1 MSSGAPRVVGGVMEL
16 AANEPR
22 DRARGGILG
31 YLRNEQARYGYL
43 FICPTLLFF
52 CVFVAFPLAFSFYLS
67 FHSWNPLSDQRTFVG
82 LDNYAELL
90 HSESFIRSVG
100 NTLVFTAGVVG
111 LTVVFSLLLALA
123 LNQGLHGTGLFRAIF
138 YSPVVTSFVATGLVW
153 LWLLDPGYG
162 AVNHA
167 FGLVGL
173 PRPGWASD
181 PAWAM
186 PTVILTFAWREVGYF
201 TIVYLAGLQGI
212 PDTIKEAARIDG
224 AGAWQVFWR
233 ITLPLLL
240 PTTLFVMVLGVIRA
254 TQISFGLI
262 YVMTGGGPVGA
273 TNVMVLYLYQ
283 QAFEFFRMGY
293 ASAVAYVLFAFI
305 FGVTLIQFRVLERR
319 AQF

>member
-1 MSSGAPRVVGGVMEL
+1 MLGRTAAPPLVPAPG
-16 AANEPR
+16 
-22 DRARGGILG
+22 RARAGILG
-31 YLRNEQARYGYL
+31 YLRDEQVRYGYF
-43 FICPTLLFF
+43 FIFPTLLFF

-67 FHSWNPLSDQRTFVG
+67 FHSWNPLSDQKTFVG

-90 HSESFIRSVG
+90 RSESFLGSVL
-100 NTLVFTAGVVG
+100 NTIVFTAGVVG
-111 LTVVFSLLLALA
+111 LTALFSLLLASA
-123 LNQGLHGTGLFRAIF
+123 LNQGLRGTGLFRGIF

-162 AVNHA
+162 AINHML
-167 FGLVGL
+167 GLVGL

-201 TIVYLAGLQGI
+201 TIVYLAGLQSI
-212 PDTIKEAARIDG
+212 PETLKEAARIDG
-224 AGAWQVFWR
+224 ATTWQVFRR
-233 ITLPLLL
+233 ITFPLLI
-240 PTTLFVMVLGVIRA
+240 PTTLFVVVLGVIRA

-305 FGVTLIQFRVLERR
+305 FVVTLIQFRVLERR

>member
-1 MSSGAPRVVGGVMEL
+1 MMGRPATQSLSL
-16 AANEPR
+16 ASA
-22 DRARGGILG
+22 RARGGLLG
-31 YLRNEQARYGYL
+31 YLRDEQARYGYF
-43 FICPTLLFF
+43 FIFPTLLFF
-52 CVFVAFPLAFSFYLS
+52 CVFVAFPLLFSFYLS
-67 FHSWNPLSDQRTFVG
+67 FHSWNPLSDQRTFIG

-90 HSESFIRSVG
+90 RSESFIGSVA
-100 NTLVFTAGVVG
+100 NTLVFTVGVVG
-111 LTVVFSLLLALA
+111 LTVVFSLLLACV
-123 LNQGLHGTGLFRAIF
+123 LNQGLRGTGLFRGIF

-162 AVNHA
+162 AVNHVL
-167 FGLVGL
+167 GLVGL

-212 PDTIKEAARIDG
+212 PESLKEAARIDG
-224 AGAWQVFWR
+224 ATAWQVFWR
-233 ITLPLLL
+233 ITFPLLL
-240 PTTLFVMVLGVIRA
+240 PTTMFVVVLGVIRA

-305 FGVTLIQFRVLERR
+305 FVVTLLQFRVLERR
-319 AQF
+319 AQL

>member
-1 MSSGAPRVVGGVMEL
+1 MMGRTASSPLVTATG
-16 AANEPR
+16 
-22 DRARGGILG
+22 RARGSVLAC
-31 YLRNEQARYGYL
+31 LRNEQARYGYF
-43 FICPTLLFF
+43 FIFPTLLFF
-52 CVFVAFPLAFSFYLS
+52 CVFVAFPLLFSFYLS
-67 FHSWNPLSDQRTFVG
+67 FHSWNPLTDQRSFVG

-90 HSESFIRSVG
+90 RSESFIGSVV
-100 NTLVFTAGVVG
+100 NTMVFTAGVVG
-111 LTVVFSLLLALA
+111 LTLVFSLLLATA
-123 LNQGLHGTGLFRAIF
+123 LNQGLRGTALFRGIF
-138 YSPVVTSFVATGLVW
+138 YSPIVTSFVATGLVW

-167 FGLVGL
+167 LALVGL
-173 PRPGWASD
+173 PRLGWASD
-181 PAWAM
+181 PTWAM

-212 PDTIKEAARIDG
+212 PENLKEAARIDG
-224 AGAWQVFWR
+224 ATAWQVFWR
-233 ITLPLLL
+233 ITFPLLL

-305 FGVTLIQFRVLERR
+305 FVVTLIQFRVLERR
-319 AQF
+319 AQ

>member
-1 MSSGAPRVVGGVMEL
+1 MVGRPEAAPLVVATGRSSGRLLHLV
-16 AANEPR
+16 
-22 DRARGGILG
+22 
-31 YLRNEQARYGYL
+31 RNEQARYGYF
-43 FICPTLLFF
+43 FILPTLLFF
-52 CVFVAFPLAFSFYLS
+52 FAFVAFPLLFSFYLS

-82 LDNYAELL
+82 LDNYVELL
-90 HSESFIRSVG
+90 RSESFVRSVA
-100 NTLVFTAGVVG
+100 NTVVFTAGVIA
-111 LTVVFSLLLALA
+111 LTVVFSLLLATA
-123 LNQGLHGTGLFRAIF
+123 LNQGIRGTGLFRGIF

-162 AVNHA
+162 VVNHL
-167 FGLVGL
+167 FGSVGL

-212 PDTIKEAARIDG
+212 PENLKEAARIDG
-224 AGAWQVFWR
+224 ATTWQVFWQ
-233 ITLPLLL
+233 ITFPLLM
-240 PTTLFVMVLGVIRA
+240 PTTLFVVVLGLIRA

-305 FGVTLIQFRVLERR
+305 FVATLIQFRVLERR
-319 AQF
+319 TEL